1 MSWLVC
7 VAGGGG
13 GGRNKVAGCCKGIF
27 QACVL
32 GCELRGLGGGENV
45 GGGGGS
51 IARCVIRVFFR
62 HVS

>member
-1 MSWLVC
+1 MSWLVWGW
-7 VAGGGG
+7 GGGK
-13 GGRNKVAGCCKGIF
+13 NKVAE
-27 QACVL
+27 CVW
-32 GCELRGLGGGENV
+32 G